1 MSGDAEHD
9 IGLLGSGPPV
19 SRAEPS
25 SGTSTVVY
33 SCGQHCFSLSLQKTG
48 ENVAEP
54 RGNLSHS
61 LNQNQPA
68 PPLPPPLVSLL
79 WIPPGPGTEFPPA
92 HPPRPPD
99 ASSPAP
105 AHTYVRAQCWRRPSG
120 RGLRSRPSP
129 VPPRGAQF
137 LSSPSLLASTTGPSS
152 SPRPP
157 REPAPP
163 PARETPRLPRS
174 TRCAC
179 RRFVS
184 WALASSYPL
193 LACWLLDRAAWLLLD
208 EMPKSR
214 DDWGSSLRLSCSSLR
229 TGNPRARA
237 RTRGGSSRCRCWG
250 PTVAG
255 SSSGSTPCRGSCP
268 TLSSAPRTGVKVLAL
283 SLSLLLCT
291 FLWPSCGCCL
301 LVDTR

>member
-9 IGLLGSGPPV
+9 IGLRCPELNLLV
-19 SRAEPS
+19 AQ
-25 SGTSTVVY
+25 VQ
-33 SCGQHCFSLSLQKTG
+33 SCTRVDNIASLSPSRRRGRMLPSH
-48 ENVAEP
+48 VAIYLTAWIRISP
-54 RGNLSHS
+54 RLPSHLHS
-61 LNQNQPA
+61 FRSSESPRAPA
-68 PPLPPPLVSLL
+68 Q
-79 WIPPGPGTEFPPA
+79 
-92 HPPRPPD
+92 PPRPPD

-193 LACWLLDRAAWLLLD
+193 LACWLLDNAAWLLLD